1 MTDQQQGKIT
11 YRQSGKQSLRQ
22 QQGSGALGMVVLIL
36 LLGSALL
43 HATRQ
48 QLDAALTLVAQ
59 ERQHIIDY
67 YSAQAALAWGGQVNW
82 PDSSGWQCQT
92 EMQQQWRVCLH
103 RDDPQRGLL
112 RGEHLAQP
120 LALWQWVEPE
130 GGKVRP
136 LAHGWIDF
144 CPLTHDADCVPNES

>member
-1 MTDQQQGKIT
+1 MSQHQGNSRT
-11 YRQSGKQSLRQ
+11 EALRRLTLRQ

-36 LLGSALL
+36 LLGGALL

-48 QLDAALTLVAQ
+48 QLDAALTMVAQ

-67 YSAQAALAWGGQVNW
+67 YAAQAALEWGSQLSW

-92 EMQQQWRVCLH
+92 ETQQQWRVCLQ
-103 RDDPQRGLL
+103 RNDPLRILL

-120 LALWQWVEPE
+120 LALWQWVEPD
-130 GGKVRP
+130 GQRLRP

-144 CPLTHDADCVPNES
+144 CPLTHDADCLPDDA

>member
-1 MTDQQQGKIT
+1 MNQHQGKS
-11 YRQSGKQSLRQ
+11 RCQQWREQALCQ

-67 YSAQAALAWGGQVNW
+67 YAAQAALAWGEQLNW

-92 EMQQQWRVCLH
+92 EMQQQWRACLH
-103 RDDPQRGLL
+103 RDDPQRVLL

-130 GGKVRP
+130 GEKVRP

-144 CPLTHDADCVPNES
+144 CPLTHDADCVPNDS